1 MRKYLSYI
9 KNLILVIEDVIVK
22 NKGILSFNE
31 VIEIFNC

>member
-9 KNLILVIEDVIVK
+9 KNLILDIEDVIVK

-31 VIEIFNC
+31 VIKIFYC

>member
-31 VIEIFNC
+31 VIKIFNC

>member
-1 MRKYLSYI
+1 MRKYLLYI

-31 VIEIFNC
+31 VIKIFNC